1 LLATLTPHSP
11 DRVDYQGGFSMHK
24 FSKAA
29 AAVAAAGLAV
39 LGTVAASGGVASAAV
54 RDQSVTGCDL
64 GNGLLTAGLA
74 ASCDAPPSTVLDPTS
89 ITVSVDPSYLTV
101 LGTNAV
107 AQLLG
112 GLNLISQNVTYNLS
126 CVVDGAAVTKA
137 ESFTATPTASTQSQ
151 TVDLQSAVGSPV
163 PNSCQVTD
171 LKASS
176 LLSLNSTVVSLL
188 QTLHLLTNLSFG
200 VQATAHTAVPGAIW
214 MQAGQ
219 ASSGL
224 TADLCTDVANN
235 GNQGTPV
242 QSYQCNSDLAQYW
255 VQASTG
261 QLVHNGDCLTQS
273 GSDASLELC
282 SATNNAQRWQVQGT
296 GGHWGKIINASTGAC
311 LTAKAQNFAVLKA
324 LGCNGGADQKWT
336 GPAKSAV

>member
-1 LLATLTPHSP
+1 
-11 DRVDYQGGFSMHK
+11 MHK

-29 AAVAAAGLAV
+29 VATAAAGLAV
-39 LGTVAASGGVASAAV
+39 LGTVAATGGVASAAV
-54 RDQSVTGCDL
+54 KDQSVTGCDL
-64 GNGLLTAGLA
+64 GSGLLTVGVA
-74 ASCDAPPSTVLDPTS
+74 ASCDAPPSTVADPTS
-89 ITVSVDPSYLTV
+89 ITVAVDPNYLTA

-107 AQLLG
+107 ATLLG
-112 GLNLISQNVTYNLS
+112 GLSLISQKVTYNLS
-126 CVVDGAAVTKA
+126 CVVDGNTVTKA

-151 TVDLQSAVGSPV
+151 TIDLQDAVGSPV
-163 PNSCQVTD
+163 PNSCEVTD
-171 LKASS
+171 LHAGS
-176 LLSLNSTVVSLL
+176 LLSLGSGVVSLL
-188 QTLHLLTNLSFG
+188 TTLHLLTDLSFG

-214 MQAGQ
+214 MQTGKAP
-219 ASSGL
+219 SGL

-273 GSDASLELC
+273 GSNTSLERC
-282 SATNNAQRWQVQGT
+282 SATNNAQKWQVQGT
-296 GGHWGKIINASTGAC
+296 GGHWGKVINASTGAC

-324 LGCNGGADQKWT
+324 LACNGGGDQKWT